1 MRTIN
6 RVILQDYGV
15 VITMQNSTNK
25 LIFKIKDKNEYL
37 YGNEAIVNFQ
47 FIRESLNNRK
57 QIELQI
63 LEVSVYDKEQYLKYI
78 FQRSIEDVNRAEY
91 RSFPWPDFMEKNK
104 DCMEFLMWH
113 VPDEHFTHPETFI
126 DI

>member
-15 VITMQNSTNK
+15 VITMQNPTNK

-63 LEVSVYDKEQYLKYI
+63 L
-78 FQRSIEDVNRAEY
+78 
-91 RSFPWPDFMEKNK
+91 
-104 DCMEFLMWH
+104 
-113 VPDEHFTHPETFI
+113 
-126 DI
+126 